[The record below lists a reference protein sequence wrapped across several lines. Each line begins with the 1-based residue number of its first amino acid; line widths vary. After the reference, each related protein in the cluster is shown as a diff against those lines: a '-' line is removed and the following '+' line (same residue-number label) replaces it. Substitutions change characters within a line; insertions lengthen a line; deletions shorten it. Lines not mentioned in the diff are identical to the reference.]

1 MTTKK
6 KKLFT
11 FECEEIID
19 TWKCKKKEREIAD
32 ILNHSKSTIHD
43 IIYAYRNFSFETISP
58 QSNRPHIMTKKD
70 SHHLKKLLKEN
81 RWTNI
86 HKLTDNFVDF
96 TLTNVNTRTVK
107 HYLHNKVFM
116 RELKWKNLLLLNLIK
131 KKDFYGL
138 KNINIEKKSRKI
150 LFEVMSP
157 NLNYLKK
164 MEESMFGRKNMK
176 NMIYNI

>member
-1 MTTKK
+1 MTTEK

-11 FECEEIID
+11 FEYREIIS

-86 HKLTDNFVDF
+86 HELIDNFVAS
-96 TLTNVNTRTVK
+96 TSTNINTRIVK
-107 HYLHNKVFM
+107 RYLHDQGFYGRVGVKKPLVIESN
-116 RELKWKNLLLLNLIK
+116 K
-131 KKDFYGL
+131 KKRLLWAQEHKYW
-138 KNINIEKKSRKI
+138 EK
-150 LFEVMSP
+150 E
-157 NLNYLKK
+157 
-164 MEESMFGRKNMK
+164 
-176 NMIYNI
+176 